1 MKLYELS
8 ERYQK
13 LQYLIEE
20 GEISEEAISDTLEG
34 LEGELKIKA
43 DGMACMVKNLE
54 YEAEMIKNEAKNQL
68 TRAEIKL
75 RKAKKIKEYLKKELE
90 VCDIAKIE
98 TPRNKIQIK
107 KNPKRLEILEGFTNW
122 AQEKADHLLKY
133 SDPQPN
139 KTAIKEAM
147 QRGEI
152 IPYAKINADNR
163 IEIK

>member
-8 ERYQK
+8 EKYQK

-68 TRAEIKL
+68 IRAEIKL

-107 KNPKRLEILEGFTNW
+107 KIQNDLKSLKDLQIGHRKKR
-122 AQEKADHLLKY
+122 
-133 SDPQPN
+133 
-139 KTAIKEAM
+139 
-147 QRGEI
+147 I
-152 IPYAKINADNR
+152 IC
-163 IEIK
+163 

>member
-8 ERYQK
+8 ERYQN

-20 GEISEEAISDTLEG
+20 GEVSEEAISDTLEG

-43 DGMACMVKNLE
+43 DSIACMVKNLE

-68 TRAEIKL
+68 ARAEIKL
-75 RKAKKIKEYLKKELE
+75 RKAKKIKEYLRNQLE

-107 KNPKRLEILEGFTNW
+107 KNPKRLEILESFTNW

-133 SDPQPN
+133 SNLQPN

-152 IPYAKINADNR
+152 IPYVKINAENR
-163 IEIK
+163 MEIK

>member
-13 LQYLIEE
+13 LQYQIEE
-20 GEISEEAISDTLEG
+20 GEIPEDAISDTLEG

-43 DGMACMVKNLE
+43 DGIACMIKNLE
-54 YEAEMIKNEAKNQL
+54 SEAIMIKGEAISQL
-68 TRAEIKL
+68 NRAEIKL
-75 RKAKKIKEYLKKELE
+75 RKAKKIKEYLKNQLE
-90 VCDIAKIE
+90 DCDIAKIE

-133 SDPQPN
+133 REPEPN

-152 IPYAKINADNR
+152 VPFVKIKSENR